1 MKLFKQT
8 ALGALTIALF
18 MNLTSCEKEE
28 DRQKVNVYAKTDI
41 PGTGAQIA
49 PAPSPS
55 TGTAKLSVN
64 YDKRTKILNYSI
76 SWTGL
81 SDSVIAVRLNG
92 PAPLGYSALNRAF
105 AVAATDSSNFNTTLY
120 TVLQQTTGT
129 SSKAMAPSTGSFTG
143 SVLIDNVLLKEE
155 DLLNQYYYIT
165 LHTKT
170 ILPVPG
176 ASRFFF
182 RWFGEVRAQV
192 VFQ

>member
-8 ALGALTIALF
+8 AWAALTIALF
-18 MNLTSCEKEE
+18 INLTSCEKQE
-28 DRQKVNVYAKTDI
+28 DREKDNIYAKSDI

-49 PAPSPS
+49 PVPSPS

-64 YDKRTKILNYSI
+64 YDSRAKTLNYSI

-81 SDSVIAVRLNG
+81 TDSVIAIRLNG
-92 PAPLGYSALNRAF
+92 PAPIGYSALNRTF
-105 AVAATDSSNFNTTLY
+105 AVAPGDSNSFNTMPY
-120 TVLQQTTGT
+120 TALQQIIGA
-129 SSKAMAPSTGSFTG
+129 SSRALYPKDGSYTG
-143 SVLIDNVLLKEE
+143 SVQIDDIVLKEE

-170 ILPVPG
+170 YLPVAG

-182 RWFGEVRAQV
+182 RWFGEVRAQI
-192 VFQ
+192 VFE

>member
-8 ALGALTIALF
+8 ALCALAIALF
-18 MNLTSCEKEE
+18 INLTSCEKEE
-28 DRQKVNVYAKTDI
+28 ERQKVNLYTKTDI

-49 PAPSPS
+49 PNPSPS

-81 SDSVIAVRLNG
+81 TDSVIAIRLNG
-92 PAPLGYSALNRAF
+92 PAPVGYSALNRAF
-105 AVAATDSSNFNTTLY
+105 AVAAGDSSSFNTTPY
-120 TVLQQTTGT
+120 IVLQQTTGT
-129 SSKAMAPSTGSFTG
+129 SPKALSARDGSFTG
-143 SVLIDNVLLKEE
+143 SVLVDDVVIKEE

-192 VFQ
+192 LFQ